1 MIFSGNRM
9 GRIGAA
15 MVISATMVLPV
26 SLASA
31 QAVDPTSRESVLRD
45 PDMPVLG
52 NPNGDITIVEYYDYQ
67 CPYCKKVSPDL
78 DKVVKEDGRIR
89 LILKDWPIL
98 GSPSPYAARLVLAT
112 KYQGKYAAAHYA
124 LIGKIG
130 RLTEGVIEE
139 TLASAGIDVA
149 KAKSDLES
157 HKTEIEALLRRNN
170 AQAEAFGFQGT
181 PSFIVGTFRIPT
193 TLTAEQF
200 KLAIADAR
208 ARAKADKAK
217 DKAGGKA
224 GK

>member
-1 MIFSGNRM
+1 M
-9 GRIGAA
+9 GRIVLAFAAGAA
-15 MVISATMVLPV
+15 FMLPTSMVL
-26 SLASA
+26 A
-31 QAVDPTSRESVLRD
+31 QAADPTSRESVLRD

-98 GSPSPYAARLVLAT
+98 GGASPYAARLVLAT
-112 KYQGKYAAAHYA
+112 KYQGKYQAAHYA
-124 LIGKIG
+124 LIGKVG
-130 RLTEGVIEE
+130 RLTEGVVDEV
-139 TLASAGIDVA
+139 LAGAGIDVA
-149 KAKSDLES
+149 KARSDLER
-157 HKTEIEALLRRNN
+157 HKDEIEALLQRNN

-208 ARAKADKAK
+208 ARAKAEKTDEKT
-217 DKAGGKA
+217 GGKT
-224 GK
+224 GKSR